1 MPFNQK
7 PLPEIPSSNTEKRGV
22 KIIVKLVSAI
32 LLFFLL
38 FFMMNN
44 IVKKEVILLIDEK
57 NIQPEKWF
65 FIVTLKPRDS
75 LVDIK

>member
-57 NIQPEKWF
+57 NIQPEK
-65 FIVTLKPRDS
+65 
-75 LVDIK
+75 